1 MFRHPR
7 PFQLFRPIARPG
19 HLRSGLCLYAIILTL
34 FCQVF
39 TGFTSVSAAINSAD
53 NLNRTSIA
61 STTPVSAA
69 QNANN
74 FYFTDFEAD
83 YYLSR
88 AADGTSRLR
97 VVERLTAVFPDT
109 DQNHGIT
116 RVIPYTN
123 QDGHNLTIADD
134 RAFNPVV
141 RHNGESEAPAEIER
155 SDDGYYVVYLGDADT
170 YLHGTHTY
178 ELEYEFQ
185 HVITAFSDQNHAWQ
199 ELYWDTNGNDWQQ
212 SFGEVT
218 ARVHFADPDLAA
230 AFTGQAWCYVGRY
243 GSNNQ
248 QRCTTTTLS
257 DGLSFTA
264 TNLTAGENLTFDLE
278 FAPDTFVI
286 PAPTADYR
294 PLIVLIAEV
303 IILIALS
310 LYLVS
315 LYRRVQDKRTA
326 YRDTFVKPEYTPP
339 RGFKVA
345 DLAENYLHS
354 SQLGSSSVATLLEM
368 AVHHQVTLI
377 QHQTDSFLG
386 RKQNTW
392 TVKINSLD
400 LTAAEVAT
408 LKILAGNTN
417 PLTRGQEITIKS
429 HRATNSLIQLGR
441 DFHRFTR
448 DHLRTLG
455 CLETSDRISSTKEP
469 KIKNPCTTLSLLLV
483 AWIFLGSIG
492 FVLIFDTAAPYHPVY
507 PGEWIFIAIF
517 ALFLLTFFVGL
528 ISTIKLHP
536 YFTHT
541 IKGLQ
546 YSRYLDGLKLYIKMA
561 EADRLQ
567 FLQSVQGA
575 DTSPA
580 GVVKLYEKLLPY
592 AVLFRL
598 EESWLQELAH
608 YYEQPDLT
616 PPTWYVGVGV
626 FSAHEFSRAITA
638 ASRSIGTAATHSTA
652 SSSSSGS
659 SGGGGGGFS
668 GGGGGGGGGGG
679 W

>member
-7 PFQLFRPIARPG
+7 PFQLFRPITRPG

-39 TGFTSVSAAINSAD
+39 TGFTPVSASTNSAAD
-53 NLNRTSIA
+53 PNRTSIA
-61 STTPVSAA
+61 STAPVSAA
-69 QNANN
+69 KNANN
-74 FYFTDFEAD
+74 FYFTNFEAD

-116 RVIPYTN
+116 RVIPY
-123 QDGHNLTIADD
+123 
-134 RAFNPVV
+134 
-141 RHNGESEAPAEIER
+141 PAEIER

-185 HVITAFSDQNHAWQ
+185 HVITTFSDQNHSWQ

-286 PAPTADYR
+286 PAPAADYR
-294 PLIVLIAEV
+294 PLIVLIAEAIV
-303 IILIALS
+303 LIALS

-326 YRDTFVKPEYTPP
+326 YRDTFIKPEYAPP

-377 QHQTDSFLG
+377 QHQTDGFLS

-400 LTAAEVAT
+400 LTAAEVTT
-408 LKILAGNTN
+408 LKILAGSTN
-417 PLTRGQEITIKS
+417 PLIRGQEITIKS
-429 HRATNSLIQLGR
+429 HRATSSLIQLGR

-448 DHLRTLG
+448 DHLRALG
-455 CLETSDRISSTKEP
+455 CLETSNQLSSTKEP

-483 AWIFLGSIG
+483 AWFFLGSIG
-492 FVLIFDTAAPYHPVY
+492 FALFSNTATPYHPVY
-507 PGEWIFIAIF
+507 PGEWIFIPIF
-517 ALFLLTFFVGL
+517 ALFLLVFFVGL
-528 ISTIKLHP
+528 VSTIKLHP

-598 EESWLQELAH
+598 EASWLQELAH

>member
-1 MFRHPR
+1 
-7 PFQLFRPIARPG
+7 
-19 HLRSGLCLYAIILTL
+19 
-34 FCQVF
+34 
-39 TGFTSVSAAINSAD
+39 
-53 NLNRTSIA
+53 
-61 STTPVSAA
+61 
-69 QNANN
+69 
-74 FYFTDFEAD
+74 
-83 YYLSR
+83 
-88 AADGTSRLR
+88 
-97 VVERLTAVFPDT
+97 
-109 DQNHGIT
+109 
-116 RVIPYTN
+116 
-123 QDGHNLTIADD
+123 
-134 RAFNPVV
+134 
-141 RHNGESEAPAEIER
+141 
-155 SDDGYYVVYLGDADT
+155 
-170 YLHGTHTY
+170 
-178 ELEYEFQ
+178 
-185 HVITAFSDQNHAWQ
+185 
-199 ELYWDTNGNDWQQ
+199 
-212 SFGEVT
+212 
-218 ARVHFADPDLAA
+218 
-230 AFTGQAWCYVGRY
+230 
-243 GSNNQ
+243 
-248 QRCTTTTLS
+248 
-257 DGLSFTA
+257 
-264 TNLTAGENLTFDLE
+264 
-278 FAPDTFVI
+278 
-286 PAPTADYR
+286 
-294 PLIVLIAEV
+294 
-303 IILIALS
+303 
-310 LYLVS
+310 
-315 LYRRVQDKRTA
+315 
-326 YRDTFVKPEYTPP
+326 
-339 RGFKVA
+339 
-345 DLAENYLHS
+345 
-354 SQLGSSSVATLLEM
+354 M

-377 QHQTDSFLG
+377 QHQTDGFLG
-386 RKQNTW
+386 RKHTTW

-408 LKILAGNTN
+408 LKILAGSTN

-429 HRATNSLIQLGR
+429 HRATSSLIQLGR

-455 CLETSDRISSTKEP
+455 CLETSDRLNSTNEP

-492 FVLIFDTAAPYHPVY
+492 FVLIFDTAAPYRPVY

-517 ALFLLTFFVGL
+517 ALFLLVFFVGL

-626 FSAHEFSRAITA
+626 FSAREFSRAITA

>member
-1 MFRHPR
+1 
-7 PFQLFRPIARPG
+7 
-19 HLRSGLCLYAIILTL
+19 
-34 FCQVF
+34 
-39 TGFTSVSAAINSAD
+39 
-53 NLNRTSIA
+53 
-61 STTPVSAA
+61 
-69 QNANN
+69 
-74 FYFTDFEAD
+74 
-83 YYLSR
+83 
-88 AADGTSRLR
+88 
-97 VVERLTAVFPDT
+97 
-109 DQNHGIT
+109 
-116 RVIPYTN
+116 
-123 QDGHNLTIADD
+123 
-134 RAFNPVV
+134 
-141 RHNGESEAPAEIER
+141 
-155 SDDGYYVVYLGDADT
+155 
-170 YLHGTHTY
+170 
-178 ELEYEFQ
+178 
-185 HVITAFSDQNHAWQ
+185 
-199 ELYWDTNGNDWQQ
+199 
-212 SFGEVT
+212 
-218 ARVHFADPDLAA
+218 
-230 AFTGQAWCYVGRY
+230 
-243 GSNNQ
+243 
-248 QRCTTTTLS
+248 
-257 DGLSFTA
+257 
-264 TNLTAGENLTFDLE
+264 
-278 FAPDTFVI
+278 
-286 PAPTADYR
+286 
-294 PLIVLIAEV
+294 
-303 IILIALS
+303 
-310 LYLVS
+310 
-315 LYRRVQDKRTA
+315 
-326 YRDTFVKPEYTPP
+326 
-339 RGFKVA
+339 
-345 DLAENYLHS
+345 
-354 SQLGSSSVATLLEM
+354 M

-377 QHQTDSFLG
+377 QHQTDGLLG
-386 RKQNTW
+386 RKHTTW

-408 LKILAGNTN
+408 LKILAGSTN

-517 ALFLLTFFVGL
+517 ALFLLIFFVGL